1 MPHIVARDST
11 QLYWRE
17 WGEGA
22 PILFL
27 NSLGVG
33 SQMWDYQF
41 AAFADQGFRCIG
53 FDRRGHGRS
62 DQPARGYDHDTLA
75 DDVAGLIEALDL
87 TGLTLIG
94 HSMAG
99 GEIVRTLSR
108 HGDRRIAR
116 VIMLGTMTPALLQ
129 REDNPHGAP
138 RAGFEALWAQWRR
151 DYPKWIDENIAPFFI
166 PETSSAMMRWGSG
179 LLPISIPIAIAL
191 SRSMV
196 EGDFRAEMRKIKVP
210 APIELTARPS
220 AALIP
225 GAQLLV
231 YEGAPHGL
239 MFTHMDRLHAD
250 LLRFIRET

>member
-1 MPHIVARDST
+1 
-11 QLYWRE
+11 L
-17 WGEGA
+17 
-22 PILFL
+22 LL

-116 VIMLGTMTPALLQ
+116 VIMLGTMT
-129 REDNPHGAP
+129 
-138 RAGFEALWAQWRR
+138 
-151 DYPKWIDENIAPFFI
+151 
-166 PETSSAMMRWGSG
+166 
-179 LLPISIPIAIAL
+179 
-191 SRSMV
+191 
-196 EGDFRAEMRKIKVP
+196 
-210 APIELTARPS
+210 
-220 AALIP
+220 
-225 GAQLLV
+225 
-231 YEGAPHGL
+231 
-239 MFTHMDRLHAD
+239 
-250 LLRFIRET
+250 